1 MLSDKQW
8 QILCFGHTSYDALIC
23 DGAIRSGKTSVMSVG
38 FIDWAMEFFD
48 QCNFII
54 GGVTVES
61 AKRNV
66 VNPML
71 LTKYLTDRYSMKWEG
86 GQANRMVVTC
96 KGHRNVFHVFGGKD
110 EASYKTVQ
118 GITAAGCFLDEV
130 ALMPR
135 SFVEQCMARCSVE
148 GSKFWFN
155 CNPGAPT
162 HWFYQEWILKAKDK
176 NAYHLR
182 FHLTD
187 NPALSDK
194 IIKRYLNMYTGVF
207 KKRYVD
213 GEWVQA
219 EGMIYPEWRDALEDT
234 YEGKPQD
241 YVVSIDYGTQNA
253 FAAIKWLKDSKG
265 KWHAVDEYYYSGRT
279 EGHQKT
285 DSDYVADM
293 VSFTQDAGES
303 KIVEVIIDPSASSF
317 IAAMR
322 RTTRFRVRKAINN
335 VEDGIRDTAVCMQL
349 GLIKISNRLEHLSQ
363 ELDGYVW
370 DDKKQDD
377 KPVKVNDHCLSGST
391 MVDTENGRKP
401 IRELVGT
408 SGKVWSWNGNKPVLS
423 HYHDCR
429 MTRQSAKLIEIE
441 TDDSRFIK
449 CTIDHPILTERGW
462 VEAGELSTEDRI
474 VTI

>member
-38 FIDWAMEFFD
+38 YIDWAMEFFD

-66 VNPML
+66 VTPML
-71 LTKYLTDRYSMKWEG
+71 LTKYLMDRYSMKWEG
-86 GQANRMVVTC
+86 GQANRLVVTC
-96 KGHRNVFHVFGGKD
+96 KGHRNIFHVFGGKD

-162 HWFYQEWILKAKDK
+162 HWFYQEWILKAKEK

-187 NPALSDK
+187 NPSLSDK
-194 IIKRYLNMYTGVF
+194 IIRRYLNMYTGVF

-219 EGMIYPEWRDALEDT
+219 EGMIYPEWREALEDT
-234 YEGKPQD
+234 WKPIGKNKCHD

-253 FAAIKWLKDSKG
+253 FAALKWLKDSSG

-285 DSDYVADM
+285 DQDYVADM
-293 VSFTQDAGES
+293 LNFTSDAGEGNV
-303 KIVEVIIDPSASSF
+303 VEIIIDPSASSF

-322 RTTRFRVRKAINN
+322 RTTKFKVRKAINN

-349 GLIKISNRLEHLSQ
+349 GLIKLSNNLKHLAQ

-370 DDKKQDD
+370 DDKKHDD
-377 KPVKVNDHCLSGST
+377 KPVKVNDHLCDSLRYFCMTKHVYNPKVNYKSPFT
-391 MVDTENGRKP
+391 GRG
-401 IRELVGT
+401 R
-408 SGKVWSWNGNKPVLS
+408 N
-423 HYHDCR
+423 
-429 MTRQSAKLIEIE
+429 A
-441 TDDSRFIK
+441 
-449 CTIDHPILTERGW
+449 
-462 VEAGELSTEDRI
+462 RI
-474 VTI
+474 